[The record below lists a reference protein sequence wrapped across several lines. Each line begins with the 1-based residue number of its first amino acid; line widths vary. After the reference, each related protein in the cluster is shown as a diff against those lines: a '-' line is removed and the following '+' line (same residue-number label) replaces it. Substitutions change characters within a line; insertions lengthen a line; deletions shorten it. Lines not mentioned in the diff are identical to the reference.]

1 MELIWITAVKVLE
14 GHRLHLTFNNG
25 TCKEFDFAQVLAKGQ
40 PIFEPLNNL
49 SVFRNI
55 ALDGA
60 HKGFILLL
68 MFEKVIGNGVIVVRY
83 QITQRDIFQFPF
95 DLLHTKTVG

>member
-40 PIFEPLNNL
+40 PIFEPLITCL
-49 SVFRNI
+49 CSE
-55 ALDGA
+55 
-60 HKGFILLL
+60 ILLW
-68 MFEKVIGNGVIVVRY
+68 MVG
-83 QITQRDIFQFPF
+83 
-95 DLLHTKTVG
+95 LLLGRTER

>member
-1 MELIWITAVKVLE
+1 MIMELIWITAVKVLE
-14 GHRLHLTFNNG
+14 GHRLHLTFNTG

-55 ALDGA
+55 ALDGWTVTWQDGTIDIA
-60 HKGFILLL
+60 PEYLYEH
-68 MFEKVIGNGVIVVRY
+68 GV
-83 QITQRDIFQFPF
+83 
-95 DLLHTKTVG
+95 TV